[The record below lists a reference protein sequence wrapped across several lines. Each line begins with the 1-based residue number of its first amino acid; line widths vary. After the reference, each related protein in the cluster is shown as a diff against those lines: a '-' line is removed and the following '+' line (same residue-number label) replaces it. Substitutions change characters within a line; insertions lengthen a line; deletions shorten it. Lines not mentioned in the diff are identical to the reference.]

1 MYGFA
6 PAVPPNLGPSYSAP
20 VINIWA
26 FKVNGVSTSGVVGTG
41 VTDVSFPTSNSKG
54 NSLLDFLGD
63 GSWGGVWYGL
73 LADADWSDTPYANI
87 TGFQVGG

>member
-1 MYGFA
+1 MNVWWYEVTNVSSG
-6 PAVPPNLGPSYSAP
+6 G
-20 VINIWA
+20 I
-26 FKVNGVSTSGVVGTG
+26 VSTGVLDLGFL
-41 VTDVSFPTSNSKG
+41 SSNSKG